1 LGTDVS
7 GTRVWNVRK
16 LFAASALCL
25 LTIQREDTMNMQAK
39 ETYEATDLVKNGYLT
54 AVKGT
59 QDYQTKILE
68 FTQTNTK
75 AAFDFGQKL
84 MGVKSPP
91 EFIELCA
98 EHTRKQFETLTE
110 QAKEVLAIGQKLTL
124 TTTEHHGMS

>member
-1 LGTDVS
+1 M
-7 GTRVWNVRK
+7 

-39 ETYEATDLVKNGYLT
+39 ETYEATDLFKNGYLT

-75 AAFDFGQKL
+75 SAFDFGQKL
-84 MGVKSPP
+84 MGVKSPS
-91 EFIELCA
+91 EFIELWT

-110 QAKEVLAIGQKLTL
+110 QANEVLAIGRKLTP
-124 TTTEHHGMS
+124 TTTEPHGM